1 MHDTWN
7 VEQQYATEKKDEY
20 NRLADQQRLLQVGL
34 ISRMLSVAA
43 EEDRL
48 KKAQTKTRLPLG
60 YVTQKPSVGLL

>member
-48 KKAQTKTRLPLG
+48 KKAQTN
-60 YVTQKPSVGLL
+60 